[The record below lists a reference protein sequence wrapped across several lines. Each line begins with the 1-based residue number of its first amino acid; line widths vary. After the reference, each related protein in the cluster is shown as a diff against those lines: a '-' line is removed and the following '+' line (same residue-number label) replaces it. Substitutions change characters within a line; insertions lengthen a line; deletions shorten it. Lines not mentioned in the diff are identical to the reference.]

1 MCYNLYL
8 EQIEKQVEPGEGG
21 HQGGDRR
28 RKVQGG
34 GFGGLGGVGNF
45 SIFLISL
52 ILNLNIFNKVTK
64 LYNNITYTLSCFGV
78 LATNSMC

>member
-8 EQIEKQVEPGEGG
+8 EQIEKQTEPEEGG

-28 RKVQGG
+28 RRVHGG
-34 GFGGLGGVGNF
+34 GVRELGGVGNF

-52 ILNLNIFNKVTK
+52 ILNFNIV
-64 LYNNITYTLSCFGV
+64 
-78 LATNSMC
+78 